1 MYDLKVD
8 RKYQMILNISLC
20 LESSGPC
27 VLETVVF
34 KNSLLPKKPCSLI
47 TGFVQ
52 KSMLFLNQT
61 ETFQTVFLIARRKHI
76 PYSLQIHMN

>member
-1 MYDLKVD
+1 MS
-8 RKYQMILNISLC
+8 LNISLC

-27 VLETVVF
+27 VLKTVVL

-52 KSMLFLNQT
+52 KSMLFINQE
-61 ETFQTVFLIARRKHI
+61 ETFETVFLIARFNLNAYNR
-76 PYSLQIHMN
+76 QIQTK